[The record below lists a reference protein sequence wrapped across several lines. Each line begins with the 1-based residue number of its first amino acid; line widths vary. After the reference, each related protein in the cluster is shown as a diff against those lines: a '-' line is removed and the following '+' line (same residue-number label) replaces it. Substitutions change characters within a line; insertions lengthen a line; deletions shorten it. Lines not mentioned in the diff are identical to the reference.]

1 MNASQNLIL
10 IFLDKNTRFGYIW
23 SMKNKIS
30 FRGVHRALAYAF
42 TVLVLAN
49 VVSAFVGGPE
59 WIGYLALA
67 PLLLMMFTGWYLLWL
82 PHSRKGHKSSR
93 AR

>member
-1 MNASQNLIL
+1 
-10 IFLDKNTRFGYIW
+10 
-23 SMKNKIS
+23 MKNKIS
-30 FRGVHRALAYAF
+30 TRAVHRALAYVF
-42 TVLVLAN
+42 TVLVPAN

-67 PLLLMMFTGWYLLWL
+67 TLLFMMFTGWYLLWL
-82 PHSRKGHKSSR
+82 PHSRKGLISSR